1 MAFSDPQT
9 VTVATVAQTLNR
21 TPVLDGVAQGS
32 FVKDDQSY
40 KLEITQSKKGRTSH
54 IVRLSARKIAADPLA
69 SANNVEYQMS
79 VTLSVNAPN
88 VGYTATEQKDLIA
101 ALAAWLTAST
111 NANAIKL
118 VNFEA

>member
-21 TPVLDGVAQGS
+21 TPVLDGNAQGS

-40 KLEITQSKKGRTSH
+40 KLEVTQSKKGRTSH
-54 IVRLSARKIAADPLA
+54 IVRLSARKIAADPLT

-79 VTLSVNAPN
+79 VTVSVNAPN

-101 ALAAWLTAST
+101 AICAWLTAST